1 MNRMHPQTL
10 LFVLLGAVP
19 LVVAGAGVAAFL
31 LMLAGYGIVV
41 WAVLPFVASL
51 LAVAAIAFLLSR
63 AARIDRGQDRGQG
76 GRGTSGGRRR
86 GRDGV

>member
-10 LFVLLGAVP
+10 LFILLGTVP

-31 LMLAGYGIVV
+31 LMRGGYGVLV
-41 WAVLPFVASL
+41 WAVVPFVASL
-51 LAVAAIAFLLSR
+51 LVVAGISFALSR
-63 AARIDRGQDRGQG
+63 AARS
-76 GRGTSGGRRR
+76 GRGSSGDRRR

>member
-10 LFVLLGAVP
+10 LFVLLGTVP

-31 LMLAGYGIVV
+31 LMRSGYSVVV
-41 WAVLPFVASL
+41 WAILPFVASL

-63 AARIDRGQDRGQG
+63 AARSDRGQDCSRD
-76 GRGTSGGRRR
+76 R
-86 GRDGV
+86 GRDGRGS

>member
-10 LFVLLGAVP
+10 LFVLLGSVP
-19 LVVAGAGVAAFL
+19 VIVACAGVAAFL
-31 LMLAGYGIVV
+31 LMLAGYGVVV

-63 AARIDRGQDRGQG
+63 AARSDRGRD
-76 GRGTSGGRRR
+76 GTSGGRRR

>member
-1 MNRMHPQTL
+1 MHAQTL

-19 LVVAGAGVAAFL
+19 VVVAGAGVAAFL
-31 LMLAGYGIVV
+31 LMRAGYGVVV

-51 LAVAAIAFLLSR
+51 LAVAAIALLLSR
-63 AARIDRGQDRGQG
+63 AARSDRGPDRG
-76 GRGTSGGRRR
+76 RDGTSGGRRR

>member
-10 LFVLLGAVP
+10 LFIWVGSVP

-31 LMLAGYGIVV
+31 LMRGGYGVLV
-41 WAVLPFVASL
+41 WAVLPFMASL
-51 LAVAAIAFLLSR
+51 LVVAGISFALSR
-63 AARIDRGQDRGQG
+63 AAGRNRDERG
-76 GRGTSGGRRR
+76 SSEGRRR

>member
-10 LFVLLGAVP
+10 LFVLLGTVP

-31 LMLAGYGIVV
+31 LMRSGYGVLV

-51 LAVAAIAFLLSR
+51 LMVAALAFLLSR
-63 AARIDRGQDRGQG
+63 AAGSRRRQDR
-76 GRGTSGGRRR
+76 SSEGRRS